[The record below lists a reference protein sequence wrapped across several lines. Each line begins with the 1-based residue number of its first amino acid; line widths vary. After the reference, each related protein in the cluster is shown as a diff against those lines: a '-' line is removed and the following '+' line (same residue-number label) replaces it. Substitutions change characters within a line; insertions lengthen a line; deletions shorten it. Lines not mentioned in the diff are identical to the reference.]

1 MIKLL
6 IGREIALVVRTPQDW
21 LNPLLFFLMVAVVFA
36 IAIPEQ
42 PGLAQQLAPGV
53 LWVTLLLAL
62 MLSLESM
69 FYADIRDGFSDQV
82 LIGQVLPSL
91 FVLLKILGHWIK
103 IGWLAALF
111 APLLAWAYGMS
122 GIAVWILSLSVL
134 AGSLTILA
142 IGSLGAALTS
152 QLGKGGLLTPL
163 LVLPLYIPTLI
174 FAISAVRYA
183 ASGLPF
189 VAPLLFT
196 LVLALVAIVFMPVV
210 TAYALKIVA
219 E

>member
-1 MIKLL
+1 MINLL
-6 IGREIALVVRTPQDW
+6 IRREMALVVRTPQDW
-21 LNPLLFFLMVAVVFA
+21 LNPLLFFLMVAVIFA
-36 IAIPEQ
+36 IAIPSE
-42 PGLAQQLAPGV
+42 PGLAAKLAPGV

-69 FYADIRDGFSDQV
+69 FFSDIRDGFIDQV

-91 FVLLKILGHWIK
+91 FVIIKILGHWLK

-122 GIAVWILSLSVL
+122 GTAVWVLSLSVL
-134 AGSLTILA
+134 SGSLTILS
-142 IGSLGAALTS
+142 IGSLAAALTS
-152 QLGKGGLLTPL
+152 QMGKGGLLTPL

-174 FAISAVRYA
+174 FAVSSVRYA

-196 LVLALVAIVFMPVV
+196 LVLALIAIVLMPIV